1 MGSGTSLGR
10 RSSLGSSSGHGG
22 GEGGRGGK
30 VVVRSSNDSKLHEN
44 RTRIVGGGGLLEN
57 EGPVVG
63 MVDVVKA
70 PRRFGRD
77 EPAQLDPATIKALR
91 MHLRLR
97 R

>member
-30 VVVRSSNDSKLHEN
+30 VVVWSSNDSKLHEN

-63 MVDVVKA
+63 MVD
-70 PRRFGRD
+70 
-77 EPAQLDPATIKALR
+77 AQLDPATIKALR